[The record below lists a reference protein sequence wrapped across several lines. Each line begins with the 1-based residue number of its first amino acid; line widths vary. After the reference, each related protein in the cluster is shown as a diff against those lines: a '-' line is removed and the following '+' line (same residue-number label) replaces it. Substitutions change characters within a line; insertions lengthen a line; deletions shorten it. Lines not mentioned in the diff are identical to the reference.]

1 MGCVDG
7 KFAKIS
13 REVKDQLGN
22 TYYDPDSFK
31 PHLNYGKGYGTFFNL
46 NDDLSFN
53 SFVIYSKDDN
63 FLEREINNFIKNIK
77 KIDVQEILGK
87 GYHLD
92 EHWLHIGNKKPHK
105 YKKGIF
111 TVTITLKE
119 DPNYKITYNNK
130 SKENAK
136 VIIAKNYDPAY
147 DTETE
152 IPLTSYEQE
161 AKEITGWTDALV
173 REYSNLGI
181 LEEQVRKYIDGKRLR
196 KTSKVTK
203 EDIKFQKA
211 QKEFDKNPKVK
222 TVQIEDTKFKKG
234 KNGIVSDGQLSLELD
249 SPVIEDTLPSKHNKV
264 LEAIEK
270 EMQDIKA
277 KAVADGRIVLKAD
290 GTFDYALA
298 PNGKKSNLNERQWL
312 QVRTKSFKDW
322 FGDWINDPANA
333 SKVVDENG
341 EPLVVYHGSNN
352 IFDTFDK
359 TKQGIHTGANSS
371 KLGFF
376 FASNENAA
384 AYYVDEINSPISAIN
399 IDDYLKNNNTLVA
412 YSKFLGVSINEAF
425 EKINEVNDFTNNQE
439 NNYQLFILSETL
451 QDIIEENEK
460 IKNINKEIEKTLD
473 EHIIGV
479 FLNIRNGNVSNNHN
493 RNLIV
498 DSFTD
503 FIEISKNSGK
513 DGVIFTNTKDPIDT
527 DVYVVFEPNQIKSAT
542 DNAGT
547 FSKEDNNI
555 YHAPDLDNE
564 YFDSEEGIGEEEL
577 GVDDLDFSL
586 ENLNQNQD
594 TLIEDDLNQE
604 IDENIGRFDEEDEAI
619 REALL
624 SVPNDPFQEIIDNND
639 TLSDRVNGQ
648 VLSELI
654 DQMIWEKKK
663 LLKNYDNH
671 LKALE
676 KLKRKI
682 NNSKYLEQKRKYRHL
697 SDKLEEEIKE
707 LEEENKKRDAETVL
721 NSIKREIVALQ
732 EYLNKDVIDF
742 DDIKIDLLEKRINT
756 LYKYLFGKDI
766 YGNDSDLP
774 LRIIDSSDI
783 ELITIKND
791 LDNIKQEFEKKQ
803 EDFVINYAE
812 KDLESRVDDTEKR
825 EAIIE
830 LFKAIVQ
837 NPDLYI
843 EKDQKW
849 MKWLKY
855 VADAEQGLTIFGA
868 VIKSYLED
876 QKDKFAIGL
885 NRSFLQIKTLENK
898 LKKEDK
904 NYNSTIFLKKDD
916 HGNNTNR
923 LITKYNDNWNVFYR
937 GLYSFRRKYE
947 WQLAKGKY
955 KKYKKQAFENYRNY
969 LLDNA
974 DIFQLGE
981 YDEIWEA
988 IKEYDVD
995 NGTNFYDRL
1004 KQYKSSTQTHYQEY
1018 EKFPSRKHFENDVI
1032 QKQIELLTRYLD
1044 KIKNEEED
1052 NDVELDLNRDFRN
1065 PFVFA
1070 RDFKT
1075 TKYFYEQPAS
1085 SNYIVLIP
1093 KKESYYDKNYNKISS
1108 NHDYEEIWALLEDF
1122 LMNQLNPLLIE
1133 NNADIAIDE
1142 IPFEI
1147 SLYNSQYAKNLGWL
1161 KRLGLNIYDKSSLT
1175 FRQPFYSKNY
1185 IHGSVTNKVPV
1196 PQSSGSMSINRIKT
1210 LYKYADIKTLQD
1222 LLNSQKISHYTFEQF
1237 LDKNLSQEQ
1246 RNPYNLK
1253 KINSLYRYYLLDLLA
1268 NASILPHV
1276 NQDIVANI
1284 GAILDGVS
1292 DMAARVETQPF
1303 ADIVL
1308 NILSGKNENHIGSF
1322 DNLIRVLRIWVQQ
1335 NIYANSIADSA
1346 SGWNIPGN
1354 KVYRNP
1360 KEDIEHDTLK
1370 NITESTDSVLRAFDF
1385 GNNHYRLNIILKDS
1399 HGKIIDPEEQENIL
1413 YTSDFFGKLK
1423 NHEIHN
1429 LTINGKTYSI
1439 DVSFLRNGAIITRDQ
1454 YLDAQRD
1461 TFTQSLQDI
1470 GTRRTWG
1477 NELRGLQSMKVGK
1490 DLSINPE
1497 SGFRNRQEGMY
1508 TNIRLAVQ
1516 GMFSFGEEELYA
1528 AKRFL
1533 LGIIASRLNGLSYI
1547 EYKIAPERYA
1557 QLKVYELFTQQLMIF
1572 QDHTNLGLSESEKYN
1587 LTKFS
1592 IEFPETWNQGEVIL
1606 ATLISKDIKIQNNK
1620 GEWVPIWD
1628 KENNCFNIYDTEV
1641 AVQTGKLQLKPEFR
1655 TEENVEHWED
1665 FSSEDGYN
1673 VNKQLLKECKR
1684 NVTRSQGNYENLDKV
1699 AATASVAGRTGYTY
1713 KRYMYS
1719 HLKQRYNHQDI
1730 DYLAGDLDVRG
1741 MMDVLVEH
1749 PQAFFIFML
1758 LNTLMTLKTGPVN
1771 VIRAKLDGK
1780 RMWLEILRVFFH
1792 TSVPLPFAIHMWRKG
1807 NHVAKWWS
1815 VEESKI
1821 ALSLLMEVAT
1831 RTMSTSI
1838 NQLTYGKFINKV
1850 GKINNFTKNKWA
1862 RGNYMTEKDRRIMS
1876 GSAQQVAGN
1885 IHLAIILFGMNI
1897 AYKAILE
1904 SLRDCDTEEECL
1916 RKAKRMKYYQKLMF
1930 FAINAVHQLCIDTA
1944 RWVDPTLLW
1953 NDVSNVSLVEF
1964 CKKWF
1969 KILTKLQNDDLEV
1982 NEKLSYTLKSLPQP
1996 FIPNQ
2001 IANPIMTIGSNAL
2014 TGKDL
2019 LENMEIP
2026 MQDSHVYESYAY
2038 DYLLQTNAQER
2049 ENWYKAFKKETKKYA
2064 RKYKNRLRK
2073 SDNDYSES
2081 EIESMVKEFNKTY
2094 GKPNGYTKADFL
2106 ENASKSDYKEW
2117 TKDLREASKDVD

>member
-53 SFVIYSKDDN
+53 SFVIYSKDDD

-77 KIDVQEILGK
+77 KIDVQEILGE

-136 VIIAKNYDPAY
+136 IIVAKNYDPAY

-161 AKEITGWTDALV
+161 AKEITGWTDALI

-181 LEEQVRKYIDGKRLR
+181 LEEQVRKYIDGRRPR

-211 QKEFDKNPKVK
+211 QKEFDKNPKAK
-222 TVQIEDTKFKKG
+222 TIQIEDTKFKRG
-234 KNGIVSDGQLSLELD
+234 KNGIVSDKQLSLELD
-249 SPVIEDTLPSKHNKV
+249 SPVIENTPPLEV

-270 EMQDIKA
+270 EMQDIRTKA
-277 KAVADGRIVLKAD
+277 IADGRIVLKED

-298 PNGKKSNLNERQWL
+298 PNNKKSNLNERQWL
-312 QVRTKSFKDW
+312 QVRTKAFKRW
-322 FGDWINDPANA
+322 FGDWTKITFDKDSKVLTIPDNV

-341 EPLVVYHGSNN
+341 EPLVVYHGTYESFD
-352 IFDTFDK
+352 IFDVRKKRYSVHDK
-359 TKQGIHTGANSS
+359 GI
-371 KLGFF
+371 FF
-376 FASNENAA
+376 TTTNENAKKYGPNVIDA
-384 AYYVDEINSPISAIN
+384 FINLRNPSVSNFNESLTISK
-399 IDDYLKNNNTLVA
+399 LRQ
-412 YSKFLGVSINEAF
+412 
-425 EKINEVNDFTNNQE
+425 QE
-439 NNYQLFILSETL
+439 NEIINTSDDGAILNTI
-451 QDIIEENEK
+451 D
-460 IKNINKEIEKTLD
+460 KEG
-473 EHIIGV
+473 IGTQYIV
-479 FLNIRNGNVSNNHN
+479 FN
-493 RNLIV
+493 
-498 DSFTD
+498 
-503 FIEISKNSGK
+503 
-513 DGVIFTNTKDPIDT
+513 
-527 DVYVVFEPNQIKSAT
+527 PNQIKSAT
-542 DNAGT
+542 DNDGR
-547 FSKEDNNI
+547 FSEEDNI
-555 YHAPDLDNE
+555 YHAPDLDDE
-564 YFDSEEGIGEEEL
+564 YFDSDEGIGEEEL

-594 TLIEDDLNQE
+594 ALIEDDLNQE

-624 SVPNDPFQEIIDNND
+624 SVPNDPFQEIVANND

-732 EYLNKDVIDF
+732 EYLSKDVIDF

-830 LFKAIVQ
+830 LFKTIIQ

-855 VADAEQGLTIFGA
+855 IADAEQGLTIFGA

-885 NRSFLQIKTLENK
+885 NRSFLQIKTLENR

-988 IKEYDVD
+988 IKEYDID
-995 NGTNFYDRL
+995 NDTNFYDRL

-1018 EKFPSRKHFENDVI
+1018 EKFPSRKHFENDI
-1032 QKQIELLTRYLD
+1032 LQKQIELLTRYLD

-1052 NDVELDLNRDFRN
+1052 NDVELDLNKDFRN

-1093 KKESYYDKNYNKISS
+1093 KKESYYDKNYNKIAS
-1108 NHDYEEIWALLEDF
+1108 NHDYEEMWALLEDF

-1147 SLYNSQYAKNLGWL
+1147 SLYNSQYAKTLGWL

-1185 IHGSVTNKVPV
+1185 IHGSVTNKVPT

-1222 LLNSQKISHYTFEQF
+1222 LLNSQKVSHYTLEQF

-1246 RNPYNLK
+1246 RTPYNLK
-1253 KINSLYRYYLLDLLA
+1253 KINNLYRYYLLDLLA

-1346 SGWNIPGN
+1346 SGWNTPGN

-1370 NITESTDSVLRAFDF
+1370 NITDNTDSVLRAFDS
-1385 GNNHYRLNIILKDS
+1385 GNNHYHLNIVLKDS

-1413 YTSDFFGKLK
+1413 YASDFFNKLK

-1429 LTINGKTYSI
+1429 LTVNGKTYSI

-1454 YLDAQRD
+1454 YLDAQRN

-1587 LTKFS
+1587 LTRFS

-1620 GEWVPIWD
+1620 GGWVPIWD
-1628 KENNCFNIYDTEV
+1628 KENNRFNIYDTEV

-1815 VEESKI
+1815 IEESKI

-1904 SLRDCDTEEECL
+1904 SLKDCDTEEECL
-1916 RKAKRMKYYQKLMF
+1916 RKANRMKYYQKLMF

-2001 IANPIMTIGSNAL
+2001 LANPIMTIGSNAL
-2014 TGKDL
+2014 SGKDL
-2019 LENMEIP
+2019 LQNIEMP

-2038 DYLLQTNAQER
+2038 DYLIQTNEQER

-2081 EIESMVKEFNKTY
+2081 EIESMIKEFKKTY

-2117 TKDLREASKDVD
+2117 TKDLKEASKGVD